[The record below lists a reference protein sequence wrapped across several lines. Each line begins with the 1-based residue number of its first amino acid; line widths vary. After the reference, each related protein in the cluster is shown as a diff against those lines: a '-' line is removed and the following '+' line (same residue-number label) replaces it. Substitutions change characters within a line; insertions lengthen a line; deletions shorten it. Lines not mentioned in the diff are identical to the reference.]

1 MWGLQHDVEI
11 GSWYD
16 LTNVSFR
23 TFQGK
28 KFLSTTKDT
37 QVSAV
42 DSTHSTC
49 SVERTQSQHIIADI
63 IGAKGKI
70 IHLCPLKHCLPDMP
84 LSCTRVLRVRC
95 DTHYKSSV
103 ISVHTSARLT
113 IRSTC
118 NEIKL
123 VHIENREIQSAV
135 QIPHDATPDT
145 ITDTLLDL
153 PTMNFTLHQDHVTQ
167 LAYPPTYP
175 SRKQAAIPMITTHTN
190 STFRYR

>member
-1 MWGLQHDVEI
+1 MSLLMTLFLKKKKNIFADQTGVIEVTMWGLQHDVEI

-49 SVERTQSQHIIADI
+49 SVERTQSQHITADI
-63 IGAKGKI
+63 IGAKVKI

-113 IRSTC
+113 IT
-118 NEIKL
+118 
-123 VHIENREIQSAV
+123 
-135 QIPHDATPDT
+135 TP
-145 ITDTLLDL
+145 
-153 PTMNFTLHQDHVTQ
+153 NQKKFGQYGN
-167 LAYPPTYP
+167 ANKK
-175 SRKQAAIPMITTHTN
+175 RK
-190 STFRYR
+190 